1 MISAAQSE
9 HMGLMVLRVVFDA
22 RVRASMIRRRDPGP
36 YEDRFGPVALT
47 ILLVIS
53 IVVNFSLKVYEVY
66 KR

>member
-1 MISAAQSE
+1 
-9 HMGLMVLRVVFDA
+9 MGLMVLRVVFDA